1 MPCVNKIAPE
11 AFETMESVAETA
23 TITVKE
29 KVHTFARLLFLFFD
43 VTYWVLPVGAIV
55 GGVLTLIG
63 ASVAANAAL
72 KVDARFA
79 DEIEQLYDLRRID
92 IYELVGVSSKQ
103 LMWWTCAGLVVLFVI
118 NGLSIVN
125 GYWAGRKRMTRRKSS
140 YVKSRDDLC
149 VQCTFAVVGNLVFWV
164 AIALL
169 YTASAV
175 VLVVMALM
183 SLLEKYCTRVQP
195 LYAMAESGL
204 EFSQTTLAQTNAT
217 YQNVY
222 SQYTHTVES
231 STSLYSELFSGSPHY
246 QQKSLNYLVSPLP
259 ALAEASG
266 NVFGIGQSSI
276 DQASELLVKANDFVD
291 FLNVFCS
298 IAEPL
303 PVLLMDVYF
312 GTVLAMV
319 GQIIVSKYHV
329 RYYTIFYYETLMVK
343 VPITVS

>member
-1 MPCVNKIAPE
+1 MPSVQKIAPE
-11 AFETMESVAETA
+11 AFETMETIAETA

-79 DEIEQLYDLRRID
+79 DEIEQLYELRRID

-103 LMWWTCAGLVVLFVI
+103 LTWWTCAGLVVLFFI
-118 NGLSIVN
+118 NGLSIAN
-125 GYWAGRKRMTRRKSS
+125 GYWAGRKRILRRKSS
-140 YVKSRDDLC
+140 YVNPKNDDTC
-149 VQCTFAVVGNLVFWV
+149 VQCTFAVAGNLVFWM
-164 AIALL
+164 AIGFL
-169 YTASAV
+169 YAASAA
-175 VLVVMALM
+175 VLVVMAFM
-183 SLLEKYCTRVQP
+183 CLLEKYCTRVQP
-195 LYAMAESGL
+195 LYAMATSGL

-217 YQNVY
+217 YQTVY
-222 SQYTHTVES
+222 SQYTHSVER
-231 STSLYSELFSGSPHY
+231 STSAYSELFSGSPSY

-259 ALAEASG
+259 ALAETSG

-276 DQASELLVKANDFVD
+276 DQASELLVKTNNFVE
-291 FLNVFCS
+291 FLKVSCS
-298 IAEPL
+298 IAHPL
-303 PVLLMDVYF
+303 PPLLMDMYI
-312 GTVLAMV
+312 GTVLALV

-329 RYYTIFYYETLMVK
+329 RYYTIFYYETLMARV
-343 VPITVS
+343 